1 MALLSLD
8 ANVGVESTGLVPLDP
23 RLEQLRALLL
33 GREIEQT
40 RHFHEV
46 LDDPEQLAIEVNYPQ
61 CHRRGNAARGPEQ
74 ARLTIPDR

>member
-33 GREIEQT
+33 GREIELT
-40 RHFHEV
+40 RHFHE
-46 LDDPEQLAIEVNYPQ
+46 
-61 CHRRGNAARGPEQ
+61 
-74 ARLTIPDR
+74 TIPSSWRSKSAILNAIDVAMPRGDLSRRA